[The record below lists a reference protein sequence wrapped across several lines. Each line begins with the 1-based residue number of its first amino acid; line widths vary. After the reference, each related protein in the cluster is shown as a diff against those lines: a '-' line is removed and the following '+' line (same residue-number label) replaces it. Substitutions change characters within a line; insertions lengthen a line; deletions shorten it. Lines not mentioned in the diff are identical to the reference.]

1 MKKQITIIYDDLR
14 PVSSEIRSIT
24 GKNSFGA
31 TILKRKTF
39 RERTAELITK
49 IEIVAQAVSI
59 SVPQKA
65 SFPEIKDKCLP
76 VVRLFSDFIINDLN
90 KIEILFEKACYADRI
105 YRIKDDY
112 ENDASKKHAEIKRS
126 GGLCAVIYPSYELY
140 RDNAD
145 EEELSSFPE
154 IITEAFIDLSDMNN
168 FRQYITS
175 GFDAR
180 FFNALSGDEYTV
192 VKSSSNKKKIKAEY
206 EYYRL
211 LPEEM
216 RMWYAL
222 AFNYRET
229 ESEASYTMERFH
241 FTDLAIRYV
250 HGAIDETEFSKIMD
264 KLFFFLKSRKK
275 KSVSSEEYDRHLKV
289 LYVDKVKN
297 RIEELKS
304 MDEFAGIESLLRT
317 GTDLGGIDQIVQRYY
332 SLYEKMME
340 GRTFEH
346 CLTVGHGDLCFSNIL
361 YNKESEVLKLID
373 PKGALSEEELYMNPY
388 YDLCKLSHSICGS
401 YDYFNSGL
409 FEITL
414 SDENRLKLSIDSDN
428 GRYIKIFSDKA
439 QEYGY
444 DFSLIRLYEAS
455 LFLSM
460 LPLHIDRKKKV
471 LGFILNAVKIM
482 DAL

>member
-1 MKKQITIIYDDLR
+1 MKKQITVLYDDSR

-31 TILKRKTF
+31 TILKRKAF
-39 RERTAELITK
+39 KERTADSIAK
-49 IEIVAQAVSI
+49 IDLVAQFICFNS
-59 SVPQKA
+59 QKEA
-65 SFPEIKDKCLP
+65 LSLDIKDKSLP
-76 VVRLFSDFIINDLN
+76 IIRLFSDFIIDDLSR
-90 KIEILFEKACYADRI
+90 IEILFEKACYADQI
-105 YRIKDDY
+105 YQVADGY
-112 ENDASKKHAEIKRS
+112 ESNDSKKHTEIKRFR
-126 GGLCAVIYPSYELY
+126 GLCAVIYPSYGHY
-140 RDNAD
+140 CSNID
-145 EEELSSFPE
+145 EESLYAFPE
-154 IITEAFIDLSDMNN
+154 IITEAFIDLSDTNN

-180 FFNALSGDEYTV
+180 YFNALSGDEYTV
-192 VKSSSNKKKIKAEY
+192 IKSSPNKKKIKAEY

-222 AFNYRET
+222 AFNYKET

-250 HGAIDETEFSKIMD
+250 HGAIDDEEFSKIMD
-264 KLFFFLKSRKK
+264 KLFFFISSRKK
-275 KSVSSEEYDRHLKV
+275 KIVSSEEFNKNLNS
-289 LYVDKVKN
+289 LYLDKVKN
-297 RIEELKS
+297 RIEELKTK
-304 MDEFAGIESLLRT
+304 DEFEGLDSLIKI
-317 GTDLGGIDQIVQRYY
+317 GTDFDGIDQIVQRYY
-332 SLYEKMME
+332 SLYEKVMKN
-340 GRTFEH
+340 RTFEH

-373 PKGALSEEELYMNPY
+373 PKGALNEADLYMNPY
-388 YDLCKLSHSICGS
+388 YDLCKLSHSVCGS

-414 SDENRLKLSIDSDN
+414 SDENRLRLSIDSDN
-428 GRYIKIFSDKA
+428 DRYIKIFSDKA
-439 QEYGY
+439 SEYGY
-444 DFSLIRLYEAS
+444 DFKLIRLFEAS

-471 LGFILNAVKIM
+471 LGFILNAVRIM
-482 DAL
+482 DTL